1 MTNNPLRFHACL
13 SYTEPRASKKNKE
26 ILILEQRRAH
36 QINIM
41 LGGMKHTYPEIRD
54 AILRMD
60 EEFMTLVQLTNLLK
74 FVPDAEEV
82 QFGTKNRSR
91 ILG

>member
-1 MTNNPLRFHACL
+1 
-13 SYTEPRASKKNKE
+13 
-26 ILILEQRRAH
+26 
-36 QINIM
+36 M
-41 LGGMKHTYPEIRD
+41 LGGMKHTYPEIRQ

-82 QFGTKNRSR
+82 TGFAQYVMTGY
-91 ILG
+91 IDI

>member
-1 MTNNPLRFHACL
+1 MPFA
-13 SYTEPRASKKNKE
+13 EPRASKKNKE

-82 QFGTKNRSR
+82 NVEGTQSEW
-91 ILG
+91 ILGWQCAGSN